1 MEVLWRDSEYVF
13 HPKSIEGGG
22 DNLTRYSNI
31 NGNIYGADTESV
43 QLDDRYEVQCF
54 TCSSES
60 KGEHL
65 VYTEQNANVF
75 PVFLEWFLKMYEEE
89 LFESKFHFIYYHNL
103 EYDWLQMVKNDN
115 RLLEMAK
122 IGVSPEEDIRLFKLD
137 RFRIDMKKNSLFAGS
152 APHVKLKI
160 GRGRESFTLLIY
172 DTFSFFPSSL
182 DNVAKDLKLSVEKM
196 DRQLDLG
203 QVDYRDMKDDDE
215 EKLYFEKYSKID
227 AQVTRLAG
235 ERIRELHRVA
245 GMTKIRPSSPA
256 YAIAMLYHLMEEEQ
270 FIVTGTTDE
279 SIMQLILNTYR
290 GGRTGGIYHGQV
302 ENISVLDFHSSYPAS
317 MLSLPSFN
325 KNMVYY
331 RMTGDELEL
340 ANVLEVIE
348 ETGNA
353 FLTISGTET
362 DEHYPS
368 LLTTYGGKLT
378 PIYGDFENQSTTGY
392 EFLVGIKS
400 GGLQNVIVHECVVCM
415 DTDEEP
421 FLPFNVFANSAYKRK
436 EESPKGSVEYISAKL
451 ALNSAY
457 GKLIES
463 RSQTLLGASDAKDYL
478 PYVEG
483 MEKEFG
489 NFYYNKYAQALE
501 VGQRLG
507 DIYDDMIN
515 ELYENF
521 DEEVCEQMQLKMFGD
536 FTISGRIY
544 GRYVTPAGASLI
556 TGQSRARLLVAMK
569 SLKAIYWD
577 TDSVFTPNLMT
588 EEEINITLRDVEHWL
603 PSNAVPVRVGEKL
616 GELDFEMT
624 GGHGYLA
631 GVKRYYL
638 TDELFDSEQYTIKD
652 KKRMGIE
659 KRATHGIPA
668 LPKGKVEDVIRSL
681 ALGNDYSYESKPKP
695 IKAKESKRKEDIGSF
710 MSRHFKSQFHL
721 DDRLHWVRT
730 VNGWNGTVTPFNE
743 IHIKKNYSSEELEQF
758 TFQLEELQNE

>member
-1 MEVLWRDSEYVF
+1 MEVLWRNAEYEF
-13 HPKSIEGGG
+13 HPKAIEGGG

-43 QLDDRYEVQCF
+43 QLEDRYEVQCF

-60 KGEHL
+60 KGEHI
-65 VYTEQNANVF
+65 VYTEHNANVF
-75 PVFLEWFLKMYEEE
+75 PVFLEWFVTEYEEE
-89 LFESKFHFIYYHNL
+89 LFESKYHFMYYHNL
-103 EYDWLQMVKNDN
+103 EYDWLQMVKNDT

-122 IGVSPEEDIRLFKLD
+122 IGVSPAEDIRLFKVN
-137 RFRIDMKKNSLFAGS
+137 RFLVDLKKNSLFAGS

-160 GRGRESFTLLIY
+160 ARGRESFTLLIY

-182 DNVAKDLKLSVEKM
+182 DNVAKDLKLTVEKM

-203 QVDYRDMKDDDE
+203 QVDYRDMDDQDE

-227 AQVTRLAG
+227 AKVTRLAG

-256 YAIAMLYHLMEEEQ
+256 YAIAMLYHLMDEEQ
-270 FIVTGTTDE
+270 FIVTGSTDE

-302 ENISVLDFHSSYPAS
+302 ENVSVLDFHSSYPAS

-340 ANVLEVIE
+340 DNILEVIE

-362 DEHYPS
+362 DQHYPS
-368 LLTTYGGKLT
+368 LLTTFGGKLT
-378 PIYGDFENQSTTGY
+378 PIFGDFENQSTTGY

-400 GGLQNVIVHECVVCM
+400 GGLQNIIVHECVVCM
-415 DTDEEP
+415 DTDDDP
-421 FLPFNVFANSAYKRK
+421 FLPFKEFANSAYIRK
-436 EESPKGSVEYISAKL
+436 EESEKGSVEYISAKL

-463 RSQTLLGASDAKDYL
+463 RSQTLLGASDARDYL

-489 NFYYNKYAQALE
+489 NYYYSEYSKALE
-501 VGQRLG
+501 NDQRLG
-507 DIYDDMIN
+507 DIYDDLIMQ
-515 ELYENF
+515 LHENF
-521 DEEVCEQMQLKMFGD
+521 DEATCELMKLKMFGD

-569 SLKAIYWD
+569 VLNALYWD
-577 TDSVFTPNLMT
+577 TDSVFVPSTLS
-588 EEEINITLRDVEHWL
+588 EDEINIKLRDVEHWL
-603 PSNAVPVRVGEKL
+603 PANAVPVRVGDAL
-616 GELDFEMT
+616 GELDFEMNN
-624 GGHGYLA
+624 GSGFLA

-638 TDELFDSEQYTIKD
+638 TDELFESEQYDEKG
-652 KKRMGIE
+652 KRMGVQ
-659 KRATHGIPA
+659 KKATHGIPA
-668 LPKGKVEDVIRSL
+668 LPKEKIEDVIRSL

-721 DDRLHWVRT
+721 DERLHWERT
-730 VNGWNGTVTPFNE
+730 SNGWNGVVTPFNE
-743 IHIKKNYSSEELEQF
+743 IHIKKDYTEEQLEQF
-758 TFQLEELQNE
+758 VFTLEELKNE